1 MPLTLVPS
9 PAGALAP
16 DAPGLAPGELGA
28 VPGELAAFAT
38 VVAHRLRSLVGGIQ
52 GYAELLADLLV
63 REDERALALGIL
75 EGTAAIERV
84 CAGLVYYSHLPAP
97 VPARVAPSALTADLL
112 RALGPSADPV
122 VLADLLP
129 EGFTAETDP
138 ALFRQIL
145 LVLLQNALEAA
156 PAGSPVTLALA
167 LAEGA
172 LTVEVRNEASARPDE
187 RAFTLFYTTKSSHLG
202 LGLPLARRLAES
214 LGGTLTLVPPLGPS
228 AGAAGPALASVVTF
242 RLSLPCAVPAG

>member
-1 MPLTLVPS
+1 MPLTLIPS
-9 PAGALAP
+9 PAAA
-16 DAPGLAPGELGA
+16 DALAPGEMGA

-52 GYAELLADLLV
+52 GYAELLADLLT

-75 EGTAAIERV
+75 EGAAAIERV

-97 VPARVAPSALTADLL
+97 VPVRVAPAALAADLL
-112 RALGPSADPV
+112 RALGPAADPV

-129 EGFTAETDP
+129 DGFTADTDP
-138 ALFRQIL
+138 ALLRQIL

-156 PAGSPVTLALA
+156 PPGSPVTLVLA
-167 LAEGA
+167 VAGTA
-172 LTVEVRNEASARPDE
+172 LTAEVRNEAAVPPDE
-187 RAFTLFYTTKSSHLG
+187 RAFTLFHTTKSSHLG

-214 LGGTLTLVPPLGPS
+214 MGGTLTLAPALAPPPREPGS
-228 AGAAGPALASVVTF
+228 AGASVVTF
-242 RLSLPCAVPAG
+242 RLSLPCAAPAA